1 MSYDV
6 YFNVKYK
13 DVISDE
19 IFIRNVG
26 EFNYTYNMRK
36 FFDDFLQFND
46 SNKQGIEGFQ
56 GMLAKDAWFVL
67 HKTVSSFNQS
77 DINFDWFKKE
87 MEDKYN
93 SSNGWG
99 SVDTAI
105 KFLTNMMDTCKEN
118 PTAVISIC

>member
-19 IFIRNVG
+19 IFIRGVG

-46 SNKQGIEGFQ
+46 SNKQGIEGFH

-67 HKTVSSFNQS
+67 HKTISSFNQS

-105 KFLTNMMDTCKEN
+105 KFLTNLLNTCKEN